1 MVRFLASNYWKLAV
15 GDCSQQVNAKHHLG
29 MFMFIYLFIFEQA
42 VGKSSLVLLKSTY
55 AALGIGL
62 MMY

>member
-1 MVRFLASNYWKLAV
+1 
-15 GDCSQQVNAKHHLG
+15 
-29 MFMFIYLFIFEQA
+29 MFIYLFIFEQA